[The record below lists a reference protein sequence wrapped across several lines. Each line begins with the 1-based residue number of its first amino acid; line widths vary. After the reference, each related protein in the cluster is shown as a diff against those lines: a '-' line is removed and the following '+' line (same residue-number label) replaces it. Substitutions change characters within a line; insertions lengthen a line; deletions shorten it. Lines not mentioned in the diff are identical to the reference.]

1 VADGGGGRPDGPGAR
16 TAWEEHTLLA
26 LRRAGL
32 RSGGARR
39 AVVAHLGRQE
49 CCVSAQEIFDGL
61 RAEGGRHVGIA
72 SVYRALDTLSAL
84 GLVQRLELGGAATRY
99 EPAQP
104 SGDHHHHLVCQD
116 CGEVRPF
123 LDVRLEAALDGAAE
137 RSAFSVD
144 EHDVVLRGRCPA
156 CTA

>member
-1 VADGGGGRPDGPGAR
+1 VDGGARRRGRPAEW
-16 TAWEEHTLLA
+16 TAWEEHTLAA

-39 AVVAHLGRQE
+39 AVVAHLARQE

-61 RAEGGRHVGIA
+61 RADGRRVGIA
-72 SVYRALDTLSAL
+72 SVYRALDTLGAL
-84 GLVQRLELGGAATRY
+84 GLVQRLELGGTATRY
-99 EPAQP
+99 EPAEP

-123 LDVRLEAALDGAAE
+123 LDLRLEAALDGAAE